1 MDKKITLL
9 QEKLKDKRGK
19 KVIFVSHCL
28 LNENTRYLGGAFR
41 KGGVNE
47 LIDYLQE
54 QGIGIVQM
62 KCPEQKAWGGVL
74 KKEMLQ
80 GYAIKGTLLNY
91 FRKPYLRYFIWKTKR
106 AHWRQAKE
114 VVLEIKDY
122 LDSGFE
128 VLGIIGIK
136 GSPSCG
142 ISASL
147 DLLKSSEFVAGLD
160 IETLNTESF
169 NNKCYKNC
177 LINAEG
183 LFVKQLKNQL
193 ASNNLK
199 VNFFEHDLLA
209 EMNGERLSVDYLG
222 NNETRS

>member
-1 MDKKITLL
+1 MNKKTTLL
-9 QEKLKDKRGK
+9 LEKLKDKRSK
-19 KVIFVSHCL
+19 KVMFISHCL

-41 KGGVNE
+41 KSGVDE

-54 QGIGIVQM
+54 QEVGIVQM

-74 KKEMLQ
+74 KQEMLQ

-91 FRKPYLRYFIWKTKR
+91 LRKPYMRYFIWKTKR
-106 AHWRQAKE
+106 AYRRQAKE
-114 VVLEIKDY
+114 VILEIKDY
-122 LDSGFE
+122 LNSDFE
-128 VLGIIGIK
+128 VLGIVVIK
-136 GSPSCG
+136 GSPTCG
-142 ISASL
+142 LSASL

-160 IETLNTESF
+160 IESLDAEEF

-177 LINAEG
+177 LINTEG
-183 LFVKQLKNQL
+183 LFVKQLKSQL

-209 EMNGERLSVDYLG
+209 EMSGKKLSVDYLG
-222 NNETRS
+222 NNENRS